1 MRFIMTTEQTQKIG
15 RKKITSNIV
24 SGFSGALTKLES
36 QTPEIEHSA
45 TSLIKEHADQINV
58 LLEKGYKT
66 KQIAEILKTELDLNI
81 SPSLIQRALR
91 TAE

>member
-1 MRFIMTTEQTQKIG
+1 MTTEQTPNIG

-24 SGFSGALTKLES
+24 SGFADALTKLES
-36 QTPEIEHSA
+36 QPPEIEHSA
-45 TSLIKEHADQINV
+45 TSLIKNHAEQINV

-66 KQIAEILKTELDLNI
+66 KQIAEILKTELDLDV

-91 TAE
+91 TVQ